1 MVWTSIILGFG
12 FYQNHRIWVVS
23 YYQNSSQ
30 TGSWFVFGKFPET
43 RIKFGLGFRTV
54 HSKFEM
60 GLPLLEADS
69 LEFCTPSVSIP
80 PLA

>member
-1 MVWTSIILGFG
+1 MVWTTIFLCFG
-12 FYQNHRIWVVS
+12 FTRVIEYVLLVATRTQAKLVLGLVLGI
-23 YYQNSSQ
+23 
-30 TGSWFVFGKFPET
+30 FPET
-43 RIKFGLGFRTV
+43 RIKFGLRFRTV

-60 GLPLLEADS
+60 GLPLLEAGS